1 MYSCPVYILKKY
13 TVSVPI
19 ILIHHIWFWPIVL
32 YYVAMAQCSNN
43 VMISFQKI
51 FWQKTIMIFPMVFS
65 ILCIVFLWRLLGGLY
80 TNRSLLLKKILEF
93 ISTFFYLQVRKS
105 KKMIDIGKWSISIP
119 ISIQI
124 QQGLEIRGLLVRGP
138 CRYTILNWFQNHLKK
153 TVGSKV

>member
-105 KKMIDIGKWSISIP
+105 KKMIDLNPHFYPNTARPRDTRPLGAWAL
-119 ISIQI
+119 QI
-124 QQGLEIRGLLVRGP
+124 HDFELVPKSLEKN
-138 CRYTILNWFQNHLKK
+138 CRK
-153 TVGSKV
+153 